1 MTVQCGRQR
10 TAYTKKDSLVTSKL
24 HPLQDGIHRMLKKK
38 RGRGGE
44 VEGRKKGKK
53 GGKEK
58 EKYYIHVCLNKHRL
72 ELEQYIKNGNMLP
85 LGKLNG
91 RKTELEIFLSITFVP
106 FDFVACEYIIIL
118 KQNKT
123 PFNSKSFNVKS

>member
-1 MTVQCGRQR
+1 MWKAT
-10 TAYTKKDSLVTSKL
+10 DSLYKKRLASDIKTTSIAGW
-24 HPLQDGIHRMLKKK
+24 HTQNAKKK
-38 RGRGGE
+38 KGAGGGE